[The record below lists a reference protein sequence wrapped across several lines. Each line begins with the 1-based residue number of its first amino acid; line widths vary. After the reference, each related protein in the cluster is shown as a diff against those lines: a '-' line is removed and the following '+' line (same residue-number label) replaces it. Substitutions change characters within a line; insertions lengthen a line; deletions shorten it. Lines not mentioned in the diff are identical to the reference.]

1 MILVPYPHAGGHQAY
16 NAVPYVRAGAGLLI
30 ADEECTPER
39 LRREVDGLIRD
50 RVRWNTM
57 AVASAAM
64 GTPDAAVR
72 VVELIT
78 EAATHAPRRRAA

>member
-16 NAVPYVRAGAGLLI
+16 NAVPYMRAGAALLI
-30 ADEECTPER
+30 ADEDCTPPR
-39 LRREVDGLIRD
+39 LRLEVDGLIRD
-50 RVRWNTM
+50 RVRWTAM
-57 AVASAAM
+57 AAASAAM
-64 GTPDAAVR
+64 GTPDAAAR